1 MCLKELCFGSRKMDL
16 RSPDRHHSEAEKH
29 RNDEVSSPKR
39 QSSSDDPK
47 KSSKPADTNG
57 KVASHTSP
65 KFYGGKPEPPKVP
78 TTEGMSS
85 PKAVE
90 EDESPK
96 VKNSGVDSR
105 TQAQPNN
112 SKEVTS
118 RNVVETNNC
127 VTDGCAPKVQ
137 FRTKAADNNRGL
149 TAKDQTNVA
158 NMYGVGDETTGAKDE
173 AQVDKFPNA
182 AYKGYATYKEA
193 LIEWDK
199 HTIAC
204 DSASSSRPVQ
214 TPVYVQE
221 QILPE
226 GHNMDEDKEKLG
238 EIVISHIYAFV
249 LGCCWAF
256 SAVAA
261 IEGIHQIKTG
271 ELTSLS
277 EQQLVDCDVNGND
290 HGCSGGLMSNA
301 FEFVIANGGL
311 TTESNYP
318 YDDQSDINTCNPA
331 TPAATITGYESV
343 PPNDE
348 ASLLKA
354 VSRQPVSAGIDGSG
368 NEFMFFAGSGVF
380 DGPCGDNV
388 HHAVTVVGYGVESDG
403 TKYWLVKNSWG
414 PSWGENGF
422 GKIQRDVG
430 DAEGLCGIAMY
441 ATYPVA

>member
-1 MCLKELCFGSRKMDL
+1 MASSNIQF
-16 RSPDRHHSEAEKH
+16 RSLALLILVSSALAEKFNVEMSVRHEKWMAEH
-29 RNDEVSSPKR
+29 RRVYK
-39 QSSSDDPK
+39 DDFEK
-47 KSSKPADTNG
+47 EIRYKIFKQNVEYIESVNKQGDRKYKLGVNKFADLTNEEFM
-57 KVASHTSP
+57 ASHTG
-65 KFYGGKPEPPKVP
+65 FVRENEPEHKMITSEFRYANLSDVP
-78 TTEGMSS
+78 NSMDWRMEG
-85 PKAVE
+85 A
-90 EDESPK
+90 
-96 VKNSGVDSR
+96 
-105 TQAQPNN
+105 
-112 SKEVTS
+112 
-118 RNVVETNNC
+118 
-127 VTDGCAPKVQ
+127 VTDV
-137 FRTKAADNNRGL
+137 
-149 TAKDQTNVA
+149 KDQKT
-158 NMYGVGDETTGAKDE
+158 
-173 AQVDKFPNA
+173 
-182 AYKGYATYKEA
+182 
-193 LIEWDK
+193 
-199 HTIAC
+199 C
-204 DSASSSRPVQ
+204 
-214 TPVYVQE
+214 
-221 QILPE
+221 
-226 GHNMDEDKEKLG
+226 
-238 EIVISHIYAFV
+238 
-249 LGCCWAF
+249 GCCWAF